1 MTERF
6 HVADGWAEKDAL
18 RVSVCAEDDPLKIVR
33 RMRFS
38 QSKYVG
44 RLIWDVGLCKL
55 DLSGDN
61 PLGGFSTCMTVL
73 DVGCGVLSIVLTG
86 GFKG

>member
-1 MTERF
+1 MRES
-6 HVADGWAEKDAL
+6 K
-18 RVSVCAEDDPLKIVR
+18 CAEDGPLKIVR

-38 QSKYVG
+38 KSKYVG

-61 PLGGFSTCMTVL
+61 PLGGFSTCMSVL